1 MRATMN
7 EADGFLI
14 LFFVNPSPRTAH
26 PTLCDRRHA
35 RHHEMKLPAF

>member
-26 PTLCDRRHA
+26 PTATLFD
-35 RHHEMKLPAF
+35 F